1 MDYALSEQQQAFR
14 TAAERFAKLKLAPHY
29 QRRAKQ
35 DRIDR
40 ALLKE
45 MGGLGLIGVDL
56 PEKYGG
62 LGESSTTSGVII
74 EQIAYGDFNASYV
87 QLLASLM
94 GGMVAQHASP
104 DIAREWLPRVTR
116 GDAIIGLGLTEP
128 RGGSDAA
135 NLILR
140 AEKSGNGYRLNGE
153 KTSMS
158 FSDQCDAAVIFAR
171 TGRIEDGARGVSAFF
186 VDLNQKGITRT
197 HFDDIGTKPVGRGS
211 VFFDDVFIPAECLMA
226 EENKGFSKIMSGFDY
241 SRALI
246 GLECIG
252 PAQASVDEAWQY
264 TIGRIA
270 FERPIAQFQGVSFPL
285 AEAET
290 QLTMMRQLCYY
301 TLSLR
306 DRGLAH
312 TAEAAMCKWYVPK
325 VACEIISPVPPHP
338 RPLRLHH
345 GPAVQS
351 ALCRC
356 DGPAN
361 WRWHRA
367 DPETRH
373 RPREGRANSRSVR
386 QTALRECRR
395 PPNKRCSSRTPY
407 RSRPNAA
414 SPTDTR

>member
-1 MDYALSEQQQAFR
+1 MDYALNEQQQAFQA
-14 TAAERFAKLKLAPHY
+14 AAERFAKQKLAPHY
-29 QRRAKQ
+29 QKRAKEN
-35 DRIDR
+35 RIDR
-40 ALLKE
+40 ALMQE
-45 MGGLGLIGVDL
+45 MGSLGLIGVDL

-62 LGESSTTSGVII
+62 LGESSATAGVII
-74 EQIAYGDFNASYV
+74 EQIANGDFNASYV

-94 GGMVAQHASP
+94 GGMIAQHASP
-104 DIAREWLPRVTR
+104 DIAQQWLPRVTR
-116 GDAIIGLGLTEP
+116 GEAIIGLGLTEP

-135 NLILR
+135 NLIMR
-140 AEKSGNGYRLNGE
+140 AEKHGNGYRLNGE
-153 KTSMS
+153 KTSIS

-186 VDLNQKGITRT
+186 VDLGQKGITRT

-211 VFFDDVFIPAECLMA
+211 LFFDDVFVPAECLMA

-264 TIGRIA
+264 TTGRIA

-306 DRGLAH
+306 DRGQPH

-325 VACEIISPVPPHP
+325 VACEIIQQC
-338 RPLRLHH
+338 LLTH
-345 GPAVQS
+345 GHYGYTTDLPFHQRYVDVMGLQIGDGTAQIQKLVIAREKVGRVAVQY
-351 ALCRC
+351 AKQ
-356 DGPAN
+356 PA
-361 WRWHRA
+361 
-367 DPETRH
+367 P
-373 RPREGRANSRSVR
+373 PK
-386 QTALRECRR
+386 TASE
-395 PPNKRCSSRTPY
+395 
-407 RSRPNAA
+407 
-414 SPTDTR
+414 

>member
-1 MDYALSEQQQAFR
+1 MDYTPNEQQEAFR
-14 TAAERFAKLKLAPHY
+14 EAAQRFATEKLAPHY
-29 QRRAKQ
+29 QKRATQ
-35 DRIDR
+35 HRLDR
-40 ALLKE
+40 AMLAE
-45 MGGLGLIGVDL
+45 MGSLGLIGVDI
-56 PEKYGG
+56 PEAYGG
-62 LGESSTTSGVII
+62 LGESSVTAGLII
-74 EQIAYGDFNASYV
+74 EQIAYADFNASYV

-94 GGMVAQHASP
+94 GGMVAQHATP
-104 DIAREWLPRVTR
+104 DVAKEWLPKVTR
-116 GDAIIGLGLTEP
+116 GEAIIGLGLTEP

-158 FSDQCDAAVIFAR
+158 CADQCDAAVIFAR
-171 TGRIEDGARGVSAFF
+171 TGKVEDGARGVSAFF

-211 VFFDDVFIPAECLMA
+211 VFFDDVYVPAECLMA
-226 EENKGFSKIMSGFDY
+226 EENKGFSKIMTGFDY

-264 TIGRIA
+264 SRERTA

-290 QLTMMRQLCYY
+290 QLTMMRQLCFY

-306 DRGLAH
+306 DRRLPH

-325 VACEIISPVPPHP
+325 TACDIIHQC
-338 RPLRLHH
+338 LLTH
-345 GPAVQS
+345 GHYGYTTDLPFHQRYLDVMGLQIGDGTAQIQKLVIAREKVGRVAVQY
-351 ALCRC
+351 AKQ
-356 DGPAN
+356 
-361 WRWHRA
+361 
-367 DPETRH
+367 ET
-373 RPREGRANSRSVR
+373 G
-386 QTALRECRR
+386 
-395 PPNKRCSSRTPY
+395 K
-407 RSRPNAA
+407 
-414 SPTDTR
+414 